1 MVLTTGWRQ
10 RLPAW
15 APAVVFGLCLVPAG
29 LTGFTLWQGLAADP
43 ADYLTRQSGWW
54 ALALL
59 LLTLLVRPLAHHL
72 HWPALMRLRRQ
83 LGLWSFAWAVV
94 HFAVYLLL
102 SGGEWPVIADDIR
115 KSPYIV
121 LGFAAFLLLLPLAL
135 TSTRAAMRRLG
146 KNWQRLH
153 RLVYAAAILAAWHF
167 WWLTKSD
174 LREPALFAGGL
185 TLLLAWRI
193 WRSGRKAVPRRAGDG
208 RQKP

>member
-1 MVLTTGWRQ
+1 M
-10 RLPAW
+10 
-15 APAVVFGLCLVPAG
+15 
-29 LTGFTLWQGLAADP
+29 
-43 ADYLTRQSGWW
+43 
-54 ALALL
+54 
-59 LLTLLVRPLAHHL
+59 
-72 HWPALMRLRRQ
+72 
-83 LGLWSFAWAVV
+83 
-94 HFAVYLLL
+94 
-102 SGGEWPVIADDIR
+102 
-115 KSPYIV
+115 

-135 TSTRAAMRRLG
+135 TSNRAAMRRLG